1 MDINQPQIQKTKN
14 ITYAGQILK
23 IVASSSL
30 TREESLI
37 PASSPELDFSLEGVW
52 QDWAIKIIIFYKIW
66 LSQASNPSIQKAKE
80 GGSIMSLRPT

>member
-1 MDINQPQIQKTKN
+1 MLLGLSYSLWAMDINQPQIQKTKD

-37 PASSPELDFSLEGVW
+37 PASSPELDFSLEGV
-52 QDWAIKIIIFYKIW
+52 
-66 LSQASNPSIQKAKE
+66 
-80 GGSIMSLRPT
+80 